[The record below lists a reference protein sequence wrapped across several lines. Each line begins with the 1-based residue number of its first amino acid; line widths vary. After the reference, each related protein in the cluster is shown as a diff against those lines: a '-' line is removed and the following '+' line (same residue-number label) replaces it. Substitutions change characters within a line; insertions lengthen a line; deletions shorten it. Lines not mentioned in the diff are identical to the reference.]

1 MDEVVSGIVMV
12 IGSVLEKI
20 LMGVLNVAV
29 CVTVIFIAMFVVVL
43 IKSINDGVFR
53 DEDDDIDY
61 LDDDYYDEDED
72 IWEYGK
78 NENKNR

>member
-1 MDEVVSGIVMV
+1 MDEVISGIVMA

-29 CVTVIFIAMFVVVL
+29 CITVIFIAIFVVVL

-53 DEDDDIDY
+53 DEDDDDIDY

-78 NENKNR
+78 NENKN

>member
-29 CVTVIFIAMFVVVL
+29 CITVIFIAIFVVVL

-53 DEDDDIDY
+53 DEDDDDIDY
-61 LDDDYYDEDED
+61 LDDDEYEDET
-72 IWEYGK
+72 WEYGK
-78 NENKNR
+78 NENKN